1 MLLKTKINRFEKTT
15 FEVTVTLI
23 LKIKFEYLRFKFKV
37 VLYRK
42 RDQKILFKY
51 VEEKSRQWIESEGFI
66 QNGYYGID
74 ANTGRSFTK
83 QDMTFKQE

>member
-1 MLLKTKINRFEKTT
+1 MFTLKSLSNKQQLFFYFIGTLKTKINRYEKTT

-51 VEEKSRQWIESEGFI
+51 VEEKSIVRLHS
-66 QNGYYGID
+66 
-74 ANTGRSFTK
+74 
-83 QDMTFKQE
+83 